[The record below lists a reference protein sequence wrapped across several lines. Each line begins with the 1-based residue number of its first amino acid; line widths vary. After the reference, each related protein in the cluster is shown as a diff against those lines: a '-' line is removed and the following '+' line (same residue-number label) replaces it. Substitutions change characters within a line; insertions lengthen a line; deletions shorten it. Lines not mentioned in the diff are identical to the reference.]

1 MTTLPDAGLRARM
14 AGYYDILEKA
24 AGEGDLYAR
33 LLRGPADP
41 YPVYE
46 QIRALGP
53 LPRSAL
59 GTWVTTDHRIANKV
73 LRDRRFGVRLADGQK
88 VPEFMNFDNSMLGL
102 DPPNHARLRKL
113 TIPALNPRMA
123 DKWRDRADE
132 LCARFIDE
140 LPTDGTPFD
149 LMTEFAQKLPVTVIA
164 DLVGIPDDLRPRF
177 TRLSRRIAPLLDGV
191 VSFHKV
197 RGVDLA
203 IGELTDM
210 FRGIIEL
217 RQEDPG
223 DDLISQMLPA
233 IDDGRLTMAELEP
246 LCMFLPLAG
255 SETTVNLIGNGV
267 RALLANPDQWDMLRA
282 DPKGLAAGVVEE
294 TLRFDP
300 PVQQYRRVAH
310 QEIELA
316 GEVLPV
322 DGELAILA
330 AAANRDPAVF
340 DDPHRYDIT
349 RRSAADTL
357 SFSAGIHYCLGAPL
371 ARVEAEAAFRAIAT
385 RLPDLRVAGEPRR
398 RDSFIIHGMLH
409 FPLSAG

>member
-1 MTTLPDAGLRARM
+1 MTTPPDAGLRARM
-14 AGYYDILEKA
+14 AGYYDILNKTA
-24 AGEGDLYAR
+24 DGGDLYAK
-33 LLRGPADP
+33 LLQGPEDP
-41 YPVYE
+41 YPIYE
-46 QIRALGP
+46 KIRALGP
-53 LPRSAL
+53 MSRSAF
-59 GTWVTTDHRIANKV
+59 GAWVTTDHTIANKV

-102 DPPNHARLRKL
+102 DPPHHARLRKL

-123 DKWRDRADE
+123 EQWRGRAE
-132 LCARFIDE
+132 QLCDDMIDE
-140 LPTDGTPFD
+140 VLAGGGQFD
-149 LMTEFAQKLPVTVIA
+149 LMTEFAQKLPTTVIA
-164 DLVGIPDDLRPRF
+164 DLVGIPDELRPRF
-177 TRLSRRIAPLLDGV
+177 SRLSRRIAPLLDGV

-203 IGELTDM
+203 IGELTEM
-210 FRGIIEL
+210 FRHIIAL
-217 RQEDPG
+217 RQREPG

-233 IDDGRLTMAELEP
+233 VAEGKLSMDELEP

-267 RALLANPDQWDMLRA
+267 RALLAHPEQWEMLRD
-282 DPKGLAAGVVEE
+282 DPGSHAAGVVEE

-310 QEIELA
+310 HEIELA

-322 DGELAILA
+322 DSELAILA

-349 RRSAADTL
+349 RKSASGTL

-371 ARVEAEAAFRAIAT
+371 ARVEAEAAIRALAT
-385 RLPDLRVAGEPRR
+385 RLPRLRPAGEPRR
-398 RDSFIIHGMLH
+398 RDSFIIRGLLH
-409 FPLSAG
+409 LPLSTG

>member
-14 AGYYDILEKA
+14 ASYYEILEKTA
-24 AGEGDLYAR
+24 EQGDLYAQ

-46 QIRALGP
+46 QLRALGP

-59 GTWVTTDHRIANKV
+59 GTWVTTDHKIANKV

-123 DKWRDRADE
+123 ERWRDRAAQICDE
-132 LCARFIDE
+132 LIDE
-140 LPTDGTPFD
+140 LLAGGEQFD
-149 LMTEFAQKLPVTVIA
+149 LMPEFAQKLPTTVIA
-164 DLVGIPDDLRPRF
+164 DLVGIPDEMRPRF
-177 TRLSRRIAPLLDGV
+177 SRLSRRIAPLLDGV

-203 IGELTDM
+203 IGELTQM
-210 FRGIIEL
+210 FREIIAM
-217 RQEDPG
+217 RQKTPG

-233 IDDGRLTMAELEP
+233 IDEGKLSMDELEP

-267 RALLANPDQWDMLRA
+267 RALLGHPEQWDMLRD
-282 DPKGLAAGVVEE
+282 DPDGLAAGVVEE
-294 TLRFDP
+294 ALRFDP

-316 GEVLPV
+316 GETLPV
-322 DGELAILA
+322 NGELAILA

-340 DDPHRYDIT
+340 ADPHRFDIT
-349 RRSAADTL
+349 RKSAADTL
-357 SFSAGIHYCLGAPL
+357 SFSAGIHYCMGAPL

-385 RLPDLRVAGEPRR
+385 RLPKLRAAGEPRR